1 MKNPISWELRKFVA
15 PEFVFGID
23 ARKLIGRYARNLGA
37 GKALLVS
44 DAGVLKT
51 DLAEEA
57 VRSLRDEGISVV
69 EFSGVSPNP
78 RDYEV
83 MAGTEVFRS
92 SACDFIVAVGGGSVI
107 DAAKGIGIVASNG
120 GHILD
125 YIGVDRVPVPMPPL
139 ACIPTTCG
147 SSADVSQFAI
157 VTDSRE
163 RVKIAIVSKAVV
175 PDVSLVDPCTLAT
188 LDARTTACT
197 AMDAMV
203 HAIEAAVSNAA
214 SPLTDLHAFE
224 ALRLLHTHLV
234 AAVRDA
240 NDLVARGGVMLASLE
255 AGLAFSNAS
264 LGCVHALAHS
274 LGGHLDMPH
283 GECNALLLERVVDFN
298 FHSAVERYGQVGA
311 ALGLDFRGLTAAE
324 SRQRLCAYIQEL
336 RLSLGISG
344 TLRDRGLRETDLPTL
359 ARKAINDPCNATNPR
374 QPSVGDLEA
383 ILRESM

>member
-1 MKNPISWELRKFVA
+1 MRKTSPWELRKFVA

-37 GKALLVS
+37 GRALLVS
-44 DAGVLKT
+44 DAGVIRAG
-51 DLAEEA
+51 LAEEA
-57 VRSLRDEGISVV
+57 TRSLCEEQIAVVPFSGIS
-69 EFSGVSPNP
+69 SNP

-83 MAGTEVFRS
+83 MAGVEAFR
-92 SACDFIVAVGGGSVI
+92 AGECDFIVAVGGGSVI
-107 DAAKGIGIVASNG
+107 DAAKGIGIVATNS

-125 YIGVDRVPVPMPPL
+125 YVGVDRVPAPMPPV

-147 SSADVSQFAI
+147 SAADVSQFAI

-163 RVKIAIVSKAVV
+163 RVKVAIVSKALV

-188 LDARTTACT
+188 LDRHTTACT
-197 AMDAMV
+197 GVDAMV

-214 SPLTDLHAFE
+214 SPLTDLHAYE
-224 ALRLLHTHLV
+224 ALRLIATHLA
-234 AAVRDA
+234 AAVHGVG
-240 NDLVARGGVMLASLE
+240 DLTARGGVMLASLE

-274 LGGHLDMPH
+274 LGGHLDLPH

-298 FHSAVERYGQVGA
+298 FLSAVERYLRIGE
-311 ALGLDFRGLTAAE
+311 ALGLDFCGLTAVE
-324 SRQRLCAYIQEL
+324 SRQRLCAHFHEL
-336 RLSLGISG
+336 RGILGITG
-344 TLRDRGLRETDLPTL
+344 TLGSRGLRETDVPTL

-374 QPSVGDLEA
+374 QPGLGDLEA